1 MAGRAATLS
10 ASTRNALLFYRFR
23 RRRLEGNSEP
33 AGGHRHADAGG
44 VVGRIGLRTA
54 DTLLGAQN
62 CSYRNDC
69 RIASATRAPIKAG
82 TVMAAPNRK

>member
-33 AGGHRHADAGG
+33 AGGHRHADAGE
-44 VVGRIGLRTA
+44 VVERAGLRVAGTHF
-54 DTLLGAQN
+54 GERN
-62 CSYRNDC
+62 HSYRNDSPP
-69 RIASATRAPIKAG
+69 ASAASVMIKTG
-82 TVMAAPNRK
+82 TVITIPTRK